1 MMGIIWNTG
10 KLERTEIMT
19 AREWKNLP
27 ELIRRCE
34 VVAVGIKRDLLPE
47 VTVVV
52 ASPEDIDAVPY
63 GKVAAIRLGKQ
74 LRFVKVT
81 VSRMLAREFRN

>member
-1 MMGIIWNTG
+1 
-10 KLERTEIMT
+10 MT
-19 AREWKNLP
+19 SREWKNLP

-52 ASPEDIDAVPY
+52 ASAEDIDSVPY
-63 GKVAAIRLGKQ
+63 GRVAAVRMGKQ

>member
-1 MMGIIWNTG
+1 
-10 KLERTEIMT
+10 MT
-19 AREWKNLP
+19 SREWKNLP

-52 ASPEDIDAVPY
+52 ASAEDIDAVPY
-63 GKVAAIRLGKQ
+63 GKVAAVRMGKQ

>member
-1 MMGIIWNTG
+1 
-10 KLERTEIMT
+10 MT
-19 AREWKNLP
+19 SREWKNLP

-34 VVAVGIKRDLLPE
+34 VAAVRM
-47 VTVVV
+47 
-52 ASPEDIDAVPY
+52 
-63 GKVAAIRLGKQ
+63 GKQ